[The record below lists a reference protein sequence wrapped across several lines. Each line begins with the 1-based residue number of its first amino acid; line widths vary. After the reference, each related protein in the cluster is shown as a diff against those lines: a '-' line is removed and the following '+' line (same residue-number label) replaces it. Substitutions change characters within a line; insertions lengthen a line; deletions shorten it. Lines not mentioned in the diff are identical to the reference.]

1 MWLTLSGVHDRA
13 PSLFTLINQGG
24 ITSLTDRS
32 RMLLPGRGLSP
43 YLLRFSRLE
52 YRFLLLLLG
61 VTAIEKIYMVM
72 LVLPTGASY
81 AACGTP
87 GLNRRI
93 NTDGTKI
100 PKGWAVENGRCIQ
113 KKITSYPPIIFGKD
127 PYSNNFILWAD
138 LPDTGCASG
147 KW

>member
-32 RMLLPGRGLSP
+32 RMLLPRAWVVTVLITFFPAGVSL
-43 YLLRFSRLE
+43 
-52 YRFLLLLLG
+52 LLLLLG

-127 PYSNNFILWAD
+127 PYSNNFRHLMGR
-138 LPDTGCASG
+138 LT
-147 KW
+147 

>member
-52 YRFLLLLLG
+52 YRFC
-61 VTAIEKIYMVM
+61 
-72 LVLPTGASY
+72 SY
-81 AACGTP
+81 C
-87 GLNRRI
+87 
-93 NTDGTKI
+93 
-100 PKGWAVENGRCIQ
+100 WA
-113 KKITSYPPIIFGKD
+113 
-127 PYSNNFILWAD
+127 
-138 LPDTGCASG
+138 
-147 KW
+147 